1 MPFPI
6 QFEIIYINQHKQ
18 QIMAKQFTDDDI
30 RDIIAQGG
38 PVVVDFWAPWCG
50 PCLRLGPTIEE
61 LAEEYAGRVEIGKYN
76 VDDESDLANDFRV
89 VSIPTLLFFKNGEM
103 QKDLRTAGLLPK
115 AEVVARI
122 EALLAR

>member
-1 MPFPI
+1 
-6 QFEIIYINQHKQ
+6 
-18 QIMAKQFTDDDI
+18 MAKQFTDDDI

-61 LAEEYAGRVEIGKYN
+61 LAEEYSGRVEIGKYN

>member
-1 MPFPI
+1 
-6 QFEIIYINQHKQ
+6 
-18 QIMAKQFTDDDI
+18 MAKQFTDDDI

>member
-1 MPFPI
+1 
-6 QFEIIYINQHKQ
+6 
-18 QIMAKQFTDDDI
+18 MAKQFTDDDI

-76 VDDESDLANDFRV
+76 VDEESDLANDFRV

-122 EALLAR
+122 ETLLAR

>member
-1 MPFPI
+1 
-6 QFEIIYINQHKQ
+6 
-18 QIMAKQFTDDDI
+18 MAKQFTDDDI
-30 RDIIAQGG
+30 RGIIAQGG

-76 VDDESDLANDFRV
+76 VDEESDLANDFRV

>member
-1 MPFPI
+1 
-6 QFEIIYINQHKQ
+6 
-18 QIMAKQFTDDDI
+18 MAKQFTDDDI

-76 VDDESDLANDFRV
+76 VDEESDLANDFRV